1 MRYLLTG
8 PDDFSLKAKLADI
21 KASLG
26 DAAMLSTATNVFEGA
41 KLKEAELRLVVN
53 AMPFLSP
60 VRLVIVTGLLARF
73 KPSANGSVKKKSK
86 DGDIEELAEIIR
98 NTPPSTTLILVETES
113 SKSNPLFKA
122 VSGEV
127 ESYDFPLPD
136 KPKLKEWIGR
146 RVMDAKGHITPPA
159 INLLVQYIG
168 ADLWTAAAEVEK
180 LTLYAGD
187 RPITEADVKALVGNA
202 QEASIFSLVDGIF
215 EQRLKDATEALES
228 LKSGG
233 VSSGYI
239 LSMIA
244 RQLRLVI
251 QLKDLKSRGGKDFD
265 IRQRLGLTND
275 FVWRKT
281 LDQAGR
287 FPIARFKDIYRR
299 LLEAD
304 VAIKTGRLDDV
315 TAIDLL
321 VAELA
326 SRASD

>member
-1 MRYLLTG
+1 
-8 PDDFSLKAKLADI
+8 
-21 KASLG
+21 
-26 DAAMLSTATNVFEGA
+26 
-41 KLKEAELRLVVN
+41 
-53 AMPFLSP
+53 
-60 VRLVIVTGLLARF
+60 
-73 KPSANGSVKKKSK
+73 
-86 DGDIEELAEIIR
+86 
-98 NTPPSTTLILVETES
+98 
-113 SKSNPLFKA
+113 
-122 VSGEV
+122 
-127 ESYDFPLPD
+127 PLPD

-251 QLKDLKSRGGKDFD
+251 QLKDLKNRGGKDFD

-281 LDQAGR
+281 LDQVGR

-326 SRASD
+326 SRTSD